1 MIMMVA
7 GGTQLQC
14 WLIRNPELRAGL
26 VLPEISGERA
36 GSTRRPSLR
45 LVPAGPTEWVPG
57 EPGLQEPLQREPLRT

>member
-26 VLPEISGERA
+26 VLPERSWGWVGEIRWK
-36 GSTRRPSLR
+36 S
-45 LVPAGPTEWVPG
+45 
-57 EPGLQEPLQREPLRT
+57 